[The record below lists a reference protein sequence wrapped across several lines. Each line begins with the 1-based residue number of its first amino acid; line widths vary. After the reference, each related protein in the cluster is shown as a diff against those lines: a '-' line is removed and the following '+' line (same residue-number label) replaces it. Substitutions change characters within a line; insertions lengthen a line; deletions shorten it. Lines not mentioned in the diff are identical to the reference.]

1 MEGEKADEF
10 PYPTSN
16 MRVNDTYLLVD
27 EFETQL
33 ANLDY
38 ETQAVDV
45 DLFGETQVVDLA
57 GETQDVDFAGETQD
71 VDLAGETQVLDDLD
85 GAVSKCEEANKT
97 EALSETQ
104 ELSQGDSVK
113 TNGSD
118 FVGMERTMNIYPTKQ
133 GENASGAPFDIYSNQ
148 ASSVH
153 LCLYDIFVY
162 TFQ

>member
-16 MRVNDTYLLVD
+16 MRVNDTHLLED

-45 DLFGETQVVDLA
+45 DLFGETQVVDL
-57 GETQDVDFAGETQD
+57 AGETQD